1 MEQNLNQY
9 VDRRTAGFGVAAAV
23 AIIFSTLLTFAKE
36 SYPALNA
43 AMKAA
48 TGHHWI
54 THGVA
59 VMAVFLIL
67 GWLLSKTNIRMSG
80 KRLAWKLVAATVLA
94 GLGLIGWFLFN

>member
-1 MEQNLNQY
+1 MEQDFNQY

-23 AIIFSTLLTFAKE
+23 AILFNTLLAWVKD

-48 TGHHWI
+48 MGHHWI

-67 GWLLSKTNIRMSG
+67 GLLLSQKNMRMSG